1 MKHFGRLFKNI
12 HFSIRNPFRFKLP
25 KVKLLR
31 LSKRGKFVVSVLL
44 LSAALFFSEFTTGIV
59 VVSLGFV
66 LSIVTV
72 LFLYLILKDDISK
85 KSHFLPILILPFFFT
100 LSFSLFYSLIPARLL
115 TRVILTGVYAF
126 GAYSLFLTENIFA
139 ISSLRTINL
148 LRSARIVSFVITIF
162 VLFFLF
168 NIIFSL
174 RLPLYVT
181 PFFVSIISFLM
192 SAQFLWSYSENRESG
207 GREVYVFSLGIALM
221 MGQLA
226 FVLSLWPVT
235 AAIYAIFL
243 TGIFYTYS
251 GLSNAWLERRL
262 FKGILWE
269 YIWVGVLSI
278 LFLLIFSRWGA

>member
-1 MKHFGRLFKNI
+1 MKLKI
-12 HFSIRNPFRFKLP
+12 SLP
-25 KVKLLR
+25 KIKLKKIPFIH
-31 LSKRGKFVVSVLL
+31 LSKREKFVLSVVLL
-44 LSAALFFSEFTTGIV
+44 SISLFFSEFTTGITV
-59 VVSLGFV
+59 ISLGFL
-66 LSIVTV
+66 LSLLTV
-72 LFLYLILKDDISK
+72 VFLYFILRDDVSK

-115 TRVILTGVYAF
+115 TRVMLTGVYAF

-174 RLPLYVT
+174 RLPLYIT
-181 PFFVSIISFLM
+181 PFLVAGISFLM
-192 SAQFLWSYSENRESG
+192 SAQFLWSYSDSREAG
-207 GREVYVFSLGIALM
+207 GRDVYTFSFGIALM

-269 YIWVGVLSI
+269 YIWVGALSI
-278 LFLLIFSRWGA
+278 LFLLVFSKWGA

>member
-1 MKHFGRLFKNI
+1 MK
-12 HFSIRNPFRFKLP
+12 FKLP
-25 KVKLLR
+25 RFKVKLNKIPFLS
-31 LSKRGKFVVSVLL
+31 LSKRGKFVFSVFT
-44 LSAALFFSEFTTGIV
+44 LSAALFFSEFTTGGV
-59 VVSLGFV
+59 VVLLGFL
-66 LSIVTV
+66 LSFLTTF
-72 LFLYLILKDDISK
+72 FLYLILKDDISK

-115 TRVILTGVYAF
+115 TRVLLTGVYAF

-174 RLPLYVT
+174 RLPLYIT
-181 PFFVSIISFLM
+181 PFLVAFISFLM
-192 SAQFLWSYSENRESG
+192 SAQFLWSYSENREGG
-207 GREVYVFSLGIALM
+207 GREVYVFSAGISLM

-269 YIWVGVLSI
+269 YIWVGALSI
-278 LFLLIFSRWGA
+278 LFLLVFSHWGA

>member
-1 MKHFGRLFKNI
+1 M
-12 HFSIRNPFRFKLP
+12 KLP
-25 KVKLLR
+25 KPAFGRIKLPFRNPLR
-31 LSKRGKFVVSVLL
+31 LKTPKVFKLSKRGKFVVSVLI
-44 LSAALFFSEFTTGIV
+44 LSTALFFSEFTTGIV
-59 VVSLGFV
+59 VVSLGFL

-72 LFLYLILKDDISK
+72 IFLYLILKDDISK
-85 KSHFLPILILPFFFT
+85 KSHFIPILILPFFFT
-100 LSFSLFYSLIPARLL
+100 LSFSLFYSLIPARLI
-115 TRVILTGVYAF
+115 TRVILTGVFAF

-181 PFFVSIISFLM
+181 PFLVAGISFLM
-192 SAQFLWSYSENRESG
+192 SAQFLWSYSENRESS
-207 GREVYVFSLGIALM
+207 REVYIYSSCLALM

-243 TGIFYTYS
+243 TGLFYTYS
-251 GLSNAWLERRL
+251 GLCNAWLERRL

-269 YIWVGVLSI
+269 YIWVGALSV
-278 LFLLIFSRWGA
+278 LFLLVFSKWGA

>member
-1 MKHFGRLFKNI
+1 MKHPVHMIQNM
-12 HFSIRNPFRFKLP
+12 HFAIRNPFRFKLP
-25 KVKLLR
+25 KTKLLR
-31 LSKRGKFVVSVLL
+31 LSKRGKFVLSVLL
-44 LSAALFFSEFTTGIV
+44 LSGALFFSEFTTGIV
-59 VVSLGFV
+59 VVSLGFL

-115 TRVILTGVYAF
+115 TRIILTGVYAF

-181 PFFVSIISFLM
+181 PFLVAGISFLM

-207 GREVYVFSLGIALM
+207 REVYIYSSCLSLM
-221 MGQLA
+221 MGELA
-226 FVLSLWPVT
+226 FILSLWPVT

-243 TGIFYTYS
+243 TGLFYTYS
-251 GLSNAWLERRL
+251 GLCNAWLERRL

-269 YIWVGVLSI
+269 YIWVGALSV
-278 LFLLIFSRWGA
+278 LFLLVFSKWGA

>member
-1 MKHFGRLFKNI
+1 MKLTI
-12 HFSIRNPFRFKLP
+12 PRFKIQLKKIP
-25 KVKLLR
+25 FLK
-31 LSKRGKFVVSVLL
+31 LSKRGRFVFSVVT
-44 LSAALFFSEFTTGIV
+44 LSAALFFSEFTTGGV
-59 VVSLGFV
+59 VVSLGFL
-66 LSIVTV
+66 LSFLTIF
-72 LFLYLILKDDISK
+72 FLYLILKDDISK

-115 TRVILTGVYAF
+115 TRVLLTGVYAF

-174 RLPLYVT
+174 RLPLYIT
-181 PFFVSIISFLM
+181 PFLVAIISFLM
-192 SAQFLWSYSENRESG
+192 SAQFLWSYSENREGG
-207 GREVYVFSLGIALM
+207 GREVYTFSAGISLM

-226 FVLSLWPVT
+226 FILALWPVT

-243 TGIFYTYS
+243 TGMFYTYS

-269 YIWVGVLSI
+269 YIWVGALSI
-278 LFLLIFSRWGA
+278 LFLLVFSHWGT

>member
-1 MKHFGRLFKNI
+1 MKHFGRLFKKM
-12 HFSIRNPFRFKLP
+12 HFSIRNPFRLKFP

-66 LSIVTV
+66 LSLVTV
-72 LFLYLILKDDISK
+72 IFLYLILKDDISK

-115 TRVILTGVYAF
+115 TRVLLTGVYAF

-181 PFFVSIISFLM
+181 PFLVAAISFLM

-207 GREVYVFSLGIALM
+207 REVYIYSSCLSLM
-221 MGQLA
+221 MGELA

-243 TGIFYTYS
+243 TGLFYTYS
-251 GLSNAWLERRL
+251 GLCNAWLERRL

-269 YIWVGVLSI
+269 YIWVGALSV
-278 LFLLIFSRWGA
+278 LFLLVFSKWGA

>member
-1 MKHFGRLFKNI
+1 MIKRLFP
-12 HFSIRNPFRFKLP
+12 IRIRFK
-25 KVKLLR
+25 KLSFLN
-31 LSKRGKFVVSVLL
+31 LSKRGKFVLSVLI

-59 VVSLGFV
+59 VVLLGFL
-66 LSIVTV
+66 LSIITV
-72 LFLYLILKDDISK
+72 LFLYLILRDDISK

-115 TRVILTGVYAF
+115 TRIILTGIYAF

-174 RLPLYVT
+174 RLPLYIT
-181 PFFVSIISFLM
+181 PLLVAGISFLM
-192 SAQFLWSYSENRESG
+192 SAQFLWSYSENRESS
-207 GREVYVFSLGIALM
+207 REVYTYSLCLALM
-221 MGQLA
+221 MGELA
-226 FVLSLWPVT
+226 FVLSVWPVT

-251 GLSNAWLERRL
+251 GLSHAWLERRL

-269 YIWVGVLSI
+269 YIWVGALSV
-278 LFLLIFSRWGA
+278 LFLLVFSRWGA